1 MSQAP
6 IATNVLELKSEIVV
20 KKTTARSPPSSHSLT
35 QASPTKSPPQSDRAL
50 FELIAGEESQMA
62 REIVDE
68 GMKSCRRCWLRESSP
83 RFSRGAGRLEAL
95 NALFSLA
102 RPEAKPCCHVIGTS
116 GPFKAVQIGKEPTF
130 SRPRF
135 PHTTTIALFT
145 PSTIPFRPSKEL

>member
-1 MSQAP
+1 VSQAP

-102 RPEAKPCCHVIGTS
+102 CRHVIGTS